1 MLALKKIA
9 VTGGLSSGKTTV
21 CGLLKKQGAYV
32 VSADEI
38 VHHLL
43 SPHTPLGQQVIK
55 LLGSDIVSHHQLD
68 RKKIAHIVFSD
79 SQKLEAL
86 EQLLHP
92 QVLDEIEKAY
102 QKIKHNSAYRC
113 FVAEVPLLY
122 EIGAEKRFDLVIA
135 VVADPTLCRARMQT
149 HKEDSLEDYEKRM
162 KRQLPNKAD
171 RADVTILNNGS
182 FEDLENQVT
191 QILTKY
197 L

>member
-55 LLGSDIVSHHQLD
+55 LLGSDIVSHQQLD
-68 RKKIAHIVFSD
+68 RKKIAQIVFSD

-92 QVLDEIEKAY
+92 KVLDEIEKSY

-122 EIGAEKRFDLVIA
+122 EIGAENCFDFVIA
-135 VVADPTLCRARMQT
+135 VRADPALCRARRQN

-171 RADVTILNNGS
+171 RADATILNNGS